1 MTVPFN
7 ERRQI
12 NDGMGIARISNCL
25 SAWISAV
32 LKQSKTKFHS
42 TTETRLITASVT
54 KALFGDLA
62 AQATIALVLQS
73 RPIMRPMA

>member
-1 MTVPFN
+1 MTVPCN
-7 ERRQI
+7 ERRRI

-32 LKQSKTKFHS
+32 LKQSTKFHS

-54 KALFGDLA
+54 KALFGDFA

-73 RPIMRPMA
+73 APIMRLMA